1 MRGFDL
7 MNETVACFKLHSLAV
22 PLSAFIT
29 DTVMF
34 EVSSSASPLPKA
46 AHYEEL
52 VAQARSLLAGETDW
66 IANAANFS
74 AFVFHSLSD
83 LNWVGFYFLRGDT
96 LVLGP
101 FQGQPACTRIA
112 LGSGV
117 CGTAA
122 ARQETILVADVHEFP
137 GHIVCDT
144 ASLSEIV
151 VPFNVAGKLSGVLDI
166 DSPELSRFGA
176 AEQALFEAVAAL
188 YVEACE
194 AS

>member
-1 MRGFDL
+1 M
-7 MNETVACFKLHSLAV
+7 TA
-22 PLSAFIT
+22 
-29 DTVMF
+29 
-34 EVSSSASPLPKA
+34 SSAQDDDDLLS
-46 AHYEEL
+46 EL
-52 VAQARSLLAGETDW
+52 RALLGGEPDP
-66 IANAANFS
+66 IANAANTAALIFS
-74 AFVFHSLSD
+74 RLPG
-83 LNWVGFYFLRGDT
+83 LNWAGFYFLRGDT

-101 FQGQPACTRIA
+101 FQGQPACTRIP
-112 LGSGV
+112 LGRGV

-194 AS
+194 AA